1 MNTLMFVLVLGA
13 FNNGDLNNKQEFI
26 IQPIKA
32 FETMEQ
38 CTEAGSRVVDKFFVH
53 CMVVEDVRPS
63 DSPSTKQE
71 TPS

>member
-13 FNNGDLNNKQEFI
+13 FSNGELNNKQEFI

-38 CTEAGSRVVDKFFVH
+38 CSEAGSRVVDKFFVH
-53 CMVVEDVRPS
+53 CMAVED
-63 DSPSTKQE
+63 KQPE
-71 TPS
+71 NTTEKTPS

>member
-1 MNTLMFVLVLGA
+1 MNTIMFVLVLGA
-13 FNNGDLNNKQEFI
+13 YVNDSFVVKPVQ
-26 IQPIKA
+26 A
-32 FETMEQ
+32 FETMLQ

-63 DSPSTKQE
+63 DSPSTKEE

>member
-1 MNTLMFVLVLGA
+1 MNALMFVLVLGA
-13 FNNGDLNNKQEFI
+13 FSNGDFVVK
-26 IQPIKA
+26 PIKA

-53 CMVVEDVRPS
+53 CMAVEDKKPS
-63 DSPSTKQE
+63 SSTKEE

>member
-13 FNNGDLNNKQEFI
+13 FSNGDLNNKQEFI
-26 IQPIKA
+26 IQPVKA

-53 CMVVEDVRPS
+53 CMAVEDKQTTS
-63 DSPSTKQE
+63 SPKQE
-71 TPS
+71 MPS